1 MFERRE
7 VMPTYNGK
15 HEYNGGDDTL
25 HMGWYNVVIKR
36 TATATKEAKAD
47 PIIKDMVAFAE
58 VLPHGSGIDG
68 DWYIQVQGNGNVVVT
83 GEYHHMDSSGY
94 YDGWSEFKLRMS
106 RVDKDVWNPLKGPCE
121 GKVRRVHKKGD
132 VVFRVTGGR
141 SADERIDSIREYLHE
156 CLYDVMRMV
165 KGWNN
170 GEREELFTR
179 ERAMELGWDGK

>member
-1 MFERRE
+1 
-7 VMPTYNGK
+7 MPTYNGK
-15 HEYNGGDDTL
+15 HEYNGGNDTL

-68 DWYIQVQGNGNVVVT
+68 NWHIQVQGNGNVVVT
-83 GEYHHMDSSGY
+83 GEYHHMDSNGY

-121 GKVRRVHKKGD
+121 GKVQRVRKAGD

-141 SADERIDSIREYLHE
+141 RDDDRDYFHD
-156 CLYDVMRMV
+156 CLWEVMKLV
-165 KGWNN
+165 EEWNN
-170 GEREELFTR
+170 EEGERTFSR
-179 ERAMELGWDGK
+179 EVALGLGWDGKG